1 MQWFSSRKTAPQ
13 GTFGDNWRHL
23 VVTTGGRLRP
33 PAGGGQGHCSASRCR
48 RVTATRD
55 PGPRPRNPA
64 LRGQGILNRSKLR
77 SPASPAP
84 SCHAHFCA
92 GALCRLPAPLTG
104 PPTAQPSCQHRSSY
118 LCCLPLTS
126 CRSESRLATPLHSP
140 FHYFVFLHGPPPLD
154 GRRSLVF
161 LTTVGPPSGQGTPSW
176 VLFPASF
183 PELGHR

>member
-64 LRGQGILNRSKLR
+64 LRGQGILNRSELR

-104 PPTAQPSCQHRSSY
+104 PPTAQPSCQHRSSPGIY
-118 LCCLPLTS
+118 VAYPSLP
-126 CRSESRLATPLHSP
+126 A
-140 FHYFVFLHGPPPLD
+140 G
-154 GRRSLVF
+154 RSLAW
-161 LTTVGPPSGQGTPSW
+161 LPRSTPPSTT
-176 VLFPASF
+176 SF
-183 PELGHR
+183 FFTVPHH